1 MSNFML
7 IKCYLLNLIDDI
19 IIDFWS
25 FTNFVSTEDI
35 RKNCNPIVDLSKF
48 ISNKKILSGIVTIVY
63 SQTLSIKV
71 LWGIVGF

>member
-63 SQTLSIKV
+63 SQTLSIKG

>member
-35 RKNCNPIVDLSKF
+35 RKNCNPVVDLSKF

>member
-25 FTNFVSTEDI
+25 FINFVSTEDI

-63 SQTLSIKV
+63 SQTLSIKG